1 MRFPHVCKK
10 WGASAQCF
18 PKHANFAA
26 QTASARPILSAAAA
40 IHEGNDQQPHTPSPA
55 APRPTQSRSAPK
67 AGSPIPR
74 MCVKTYRSERN
85 GSRARAV
92 EVADCR
98 PRKLRAPETAGSG
111 NCGPGNC
118 GPKKLQAQETAGPR
132 NCRPK
137 QLPADDRHAGGLG
150 DWPER
155 SRENGVADEVAK
167 ASPCPKPKTAS
178 AISSRRL
185 GGRPARR
192 LRNTQD
198 QRGART
204 CGNLLAG
211 RFGKPS

>member
-40 IHEGNDQQPHTPSPA
+40 IHEGNDQQPPNSVPGCTEAYSKSVSAQGRVTDPA
-55 APRPTQSRSAPK
+55 HVRQD
-67 AGSPIPR
+67 
-74 MCVKTYRSERN
+74 VSERAQWQRLP
-85 GSRARAV
+85 GRWRWQ
-92 EVADCR
+92 
-98 PRKLRAPETAGSG
+98 TA
-111 NCGPGNC
+111 GPGNC
-118 GPKKLQAQETAGPR
+118 GPRKLQAQETAGQETAGPR

>member
-1 MRFPHVCKK
+1 MRFPHACKK

-85 GSRARAV
+85 GSG
-92 EVADCR
+92 C
-98 PRKLRAPETAGSG
+98 
-111 NCGPGNC
+111 PG
-118 GPKKLQAQETAGPR
+118 GGGGRLQAQETAGPR

-211 RFGKPS
+211 RCWMR

>member
-1 MRFPHVCKK
+1 M
-10 WGASAQCF
+10 
-18 PKHANFAA
+18 AA
-26 QTASARPILSAAAA
+26 
-40 IHEGNDQQPHTPSPA
+40 
-55 APRPTQSRSAPK
+55 
-67 AGSPIPR
+67 
-74 MCVKTYRSERN
+74 V
-85 GSRARAV
+85 ARAV